1 MRKTWEEPRI
11 SVQEFIANE
20 YVAAC
25 GDENKVYKFVCD
37 ASTKYGTGLTGSTVF
52 TNGEDGV
59 MGTSDDVTLG
69 AYGAC
74 SITHEARTKDQF
86 IAGYMKKNVLGY
98 PVGEALPVIIW
109 RGEDGQ
115 NIHCTTNLDMD
126 SWVTEKS

>member
-25 GDENKVYKFVCD
+25 GDKNKVYKFVCD

-52 TNGEDGV
+52 TNGKDGV
-59 MGTSDDVTLG
+59 MGTSDDVAFG
-69 AYGAC
+69 SYGAC
-74 SITHEARTKDQF
+74 SITHEASTKDEF

-98 PVGEALPVIIW
+98 HVGEALPVIIW
-109 RGEDGQ
+109 RGEDGH

>member
-25 GDENKVYKFVCD
+25 GDKNKVYKFVCD

-52 TNGEDGV
+52 TNGKDGV
-59 MGTSDDVTLG
+59 MGTSDDVALG
-69 AYGAC
+69 PYGAC
-74 SITHEARTKDQF
+74 SITHEASTKDEF

-109 RGEDGQ
+109 RGEDGH

>member
-52 TNGEDGV
+52 TNGKDGV

-98 PVGEALPVIIW
+98 SVGEALPVIIW